1 MIMEYIGK
9 LFLYHT
15 GFVSSAFKSAIYTTS
30 IFWRKKKQRVFV
42 CGLQMAADLPFKTR
56 SFKKDSNLT

>member
-30 IFWRKKKQRVFV
+30 IFWRKKTKGFCVWFANGSRF
-42 CGLQMAADLPFKTR
+42 AF
-56 SFKKDSNLT
+56 